1 MGGCSNSRIQIND
14 DAILNEQ
21 ERLRLENITSRT
33 NIRDVYTFS
42 SILGKGGFGT
52 VKLAVLKSGLSDKKM
67 AIKII
72 EKSRLK

>member
-1 MGGCSNSRIQIND
+1 MNN
-14 DAILNEQ
+14 NEK
-21 ERLRLENITSRT
+21 LRLENFTSRT

-42 SILGKGGFGT
+42 GVLGKGGFGT
-52 VKLAVLKSGLSDKKM
+52 VKLASLKNGVSDKKM